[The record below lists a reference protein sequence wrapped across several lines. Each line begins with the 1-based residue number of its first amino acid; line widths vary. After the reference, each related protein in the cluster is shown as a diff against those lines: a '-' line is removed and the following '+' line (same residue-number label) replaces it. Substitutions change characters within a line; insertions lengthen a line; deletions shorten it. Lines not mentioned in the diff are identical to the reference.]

1 VVARG
6 DVYWADLGPP
16 AGRRPVCVLTRDA
29 AIEVLRTVT
38 CAPITRTIRRIRSE
52 VEVGPEQ
59 GLPETSA
66 ISCDNVLTVP
76 QAALDAEAV
85 GRLDEVKRAEL
96 DRALRYAL
104 DIRY

>member
-16 AGRRPVCVLTRDA
+16 AGRRPVCILTRDA
-29 AIEVLRTVT
+29 AIEVLRTAT
-38 CAPITRTIRRIRSE
+38 CAPITRTRRGIRSE
-52 VEVGPEQ
+52 VEVGPDE
-59 GLPETSA
+59 GLPEPGVV
-66 ISCDNVLTVP
+66 SCDNIVTIP
-76 QAALDAEAV
+76 QAVLDPRPT

>member
-29 AIEVLRTVT
+29 ALPVLQSVT
-38 CAPITRTIRRIRSE
+38 CAPITRTIRGLRSE
-52 VEVGPEQ
+52 VQVGPDE
-59 GLPETSA
+59 GLPDLSV
-66 ISCDNVLTVP
+66 ISCDTIVTVP
-76 QAALDAEAV
+76 QVVLDPRPAGGLGVA
-85 GRLDEVKRAEL
+85 KRMQL